1 MGRWKYGMRGAVKS
15 KEKWCA
21 LPLLFVS
28 CSSLF
33 FFLSKRP
40 SSPTVSLLPLL
51 HCFYILLCDWGPKKQ
66 KPKGALYFWW
76 DGYSFL
82 RWCCSKDV
90 MGHEAWELPFGM
102 TCFCCWIL
110 GGQGLVFVV
119 IEKILWRDGACQFVF
134 GRKLPNFVGWWL
146 RVSWM

>member
-1 MGRWKYGMRGAVKS
+1 MKEREERGGKLRGLGKS
-15 KEKWCA
+15 KESCKRKDSGKRKLTTNKQEREEDRREREREKCKEEEIVEGREKEDGEMKVRDEGSSEEQRKWCA

-66 KPKGALYFWW
+66 KPKGALYF
-76 DGYSFL
+76 G
-82 RWCCSKDV
+82 
-90 MGHEAWELPFGM
+90 
-102 TCFCCWIL
+102 
-110 GGQGLVFVV
+110 
-119 IEKILWRDGACQFVF
+119 
-134 GRKLPNFVGWWL
+134 
-146 RVSWM
+146 